1 MLEDVRG
8 WLRQHLAVALAFTVG
23 MAFGIFMLVLAFFSD
38 RNDFTAS
45 VLRFGIQVT
54 GHQDIGEDLIWL
66 CSGAVIG
73 AAVVFLAWW
82 RDNRARDEQLDR
94 ADVLNRLF
102 ADPEGGCSPK
112 QRVAR
117 KPEHS

>member
-1 MLEDVRG
+1 MLEDARG

-38 RNDFTAS
+38 RNDFTAR
-45 VLRFGIQVT
+45 VVRFGIQVT

-73 AAVVFLAWW
+73 AAAVFLSWW
-82 RDNRARDEQLDR
+82 RDNRARGEPLDR
-94 ADVLNRLF
+94 ADVVNRLF
-102 ADPEGGCSPK
+102 ADPESGSSQQTP
-112 QRVAR
+112 VAR
-117 KPEHS
+117 RGAPR